1 MSSKRICGF
10 KTANTTQH
18 NCDPFVDILK
28 MHFKVI
34 SFLRRIFGPVKEN
47 YRWRCR
53 NNTNLREQYTN
64 LREQY
69 KQPDPG
75 YDIKS
80 VRMGCLGHLVI
91 KGRQIHDEDAVCQK
105 SM

>member
-1 MSSKRICGF
+1 
-10 KTANTTQH
+10 
-18 NCDPFVDILK
+18 

-34 SFLRRIFGPVKEN
+34 SFLKRIFGPVKEN

-53 NNTNLREQYTN
+53 NNTNLT
-64 LREQY
+64 EQY
-69 KQPDPG
+69 KQLEPV

-80 VRMGCLGHLVI
+80 VRLGCLGHIV
-91 KGRQIHDEDAVCQK
+91 KKADRYMEDAVCQK